1 MESVWLFL
9 PPVPALINSILFWLL
24 VTELLELLEFL
35 FIFPL
40 VSVTLVACFVSS
52 IASSKLLC
60 LNYCSFTRCFK
71 KKINQF
77 IHLFTHKIPIYVFLF
92 SQTLCLNYWQG
103 SHLHLTLS
111 MLSWKL
117 STQKHHEK
125 DFFLHDY
132 RQIQVTFWFKNPT
145 AERILING
153 GLNFSLK
160 SR

>member
-35 FIFPL
+35 FIFPF

-71 KKINQF
+71 EKINQF
-77 IHLFTHKIPIYVFLF
+77 IHLFTHKIPIFCIFIFTNLVSELLTGLSLTLDLKYVVLKVEHTKTPWKRLF
-92 SQTLCLNYWQG
+92 SAWLQTNTSDL
-103 SHLHLTLS
+103 
-111 MLSWKL
+111 
-117 STQKHHEK
+117 
-125 DFFLHDY
+125 
-132 RQIQVTFWFKNPT
+132 
-145 AERILING
+145 LI
-153 GLNFSLK
+153 
-160 SR
+160 